1 MEIYFGNYTRLVYL
15 AQTDSDEL
23 TAMASAAAAQLGLRF
38 ERKFTGMGE
47 MVPELDTAMQEALWR
62 N

>member
-1 MEIYFGNYTRLVYL
+1 
-15 AQTDSDEL
+15 
-23 TAMASAAAAQLGLRF
+23 MASAAAAQLDLRF

-47 MVPELDTAMQEALWR
+47 MVPELDAAMQEALWR